1 MKRERLPKTVR
12 LSDFTENPDNP
23 STATDEA
30 FARLVEKLRRVPE
43 GLAAQRI
50 AYVTDHPAG
59 KCVVIAGNKRLRAL
73 KIIRGVDGFAPAEWF
88 EDVTAMSP
96 EERREFVV
104 VSNVNEGK
112 WVAQMLVEICPP
124 ERLRKLMDE
133 KSVADILA
141 DIPKPQ
147 KIAEDSE
154 VDIDSFSED
163 LTLKLTIRREL
174 KPKAEAVLHSLDDD
188 PARALVKLVVKEER

>member
-1 MKRERLPKTVR
+1 
-12 LSDFTENPDNP
+12 
-23 STATDEA
+23 
-30 FARLVEKLRRVPE
+30 
-43 GLAAQRI
+43 
-50 AYVTDHPAG
+50 
-59 KCVVIAGNKRLRAL
+59 
-73 KIIRGVDGFAPAEWF
+73 
-88 EDVTAMSP
+88 
-96 EERREFVV
+96 
-104 VSNVNEGK
+104 
-112 WVAQMLVEICPP
+112 MLVEICPP